1 MQFPVYSKYHTNAE
15 QVTIKLAKLGM
26 KMQWWTEDYWG
37 TNTACF
43 LKGIPSQISVLQ
55 HQSTS
60 LQCGC
65 HSKSEHRMTTG
76 TITHTWAAKKG
87 IR

>member
-37 TNTACF
+37 ANTACF

-55 HQSTS
+55 H
-60 LQCGC
+60 
-65 HSKSEHRMTTG
+65 
-76 TITHTWAAKKG
+76 
-87 IR
+87 